1 MRSLVLSACLCLAPL
16 AGAATPVAKALP
28 GAELRGQASFK
39 FLGFQIYEARLFTK
53 GGTPLDWSRDF
64 GLELTYKRKLSQ
76 NDLIEGTLLEMKRM
90 GNAAPTRAQL
100 KTCYQS
106 VTPGDRY
113 LAVSQGLDQL
123 TFWRNERAVCTLS
136 QKDIKAHFMAIFLG
150 EDSRS
155 RRFTQTLL
163 GL

>member
-64 GLELTYKRKLSQ
+64 GLELTYKRKL
-76 NDLIEGTLLEMKRM
+76 
-90 GNAAPTRAQL
+90 
-100 KTCYQS
+100 KT
-106 VTPGDRY
+106 
-113 LAVSQGLDQL
+113 
-123 TFWRNERAVCTLS
+123 
-136 QKDIKAHFMAIFLG
+136 KMI
-150 EDSRS
+150 
-155 RRFTQTLL
+155 
-163 GL
+163 